1 MPTAPP
7 TMMLKTHPI
16 STVLTMILEWDALS
30 SDVSST
36 HHFELDARVLASWW
50 QAKSALFQS
59 TQ

>member
-1 MPTAPP
+1 
-7 TMMLKTHPI
+7 MMLKTHPI